1 MTAVLTLTDCNNNDE
16 YKRTVREMFDRVA
29 AEGLR
34 NVAVDLRDNRGGSSL
49 VANES
54 FPYLNI
60 DSYREWKE
68 EDRFGM

>member
-34 NVAVDLRDNRGGSSL
+34 NVAVDLRDNRGGEL
-49 VANES
+49 AC
-54 FPYLNI
+54 
-60 DSYREWKE
+60 RE
-68 EDRFGM
+68 